1 MVQKFKKYFFNL
13 SLSWKLSIFLF
24 GLLFVIAVLTYTYF
38 PMRSFENQLFLA
50 NRRLDI
56 IVDINKAVLPNI
68 LINKHDEELELAL
81 SPIKLNNDIVFFSLA
96 APDNTVLKSDNIKL
110 VNKYLPRLNIDTNFI
125 TSDEKFLIRSSSI
138 TKNGKII
145 ANLTVGLSIDYIHYY
160 INNTKNSVTIFV
172 VVFLGAGIFMII
184 LFNNLILRQLVLLKV
199 GIRKLA
205 EGDLTQRVEYKYEDE
220 LGNLTILFNQMAE
233 SLEGKNNALKNEII
247 QRKTAENE
255 LLVTQNFLS
264 DSLQK
269 QKELTELK
277 TRFVSMISHEYR
289 TPLTAIANS
298 SYLIEKYA
306 EKSDYANIN
315 KYTIQIN
322 NSIERMTNLLEDVL
336 KISRENNLN
345 FQLEFENRNIKD
357 FCNSICE
364 ETKLIK
370 NFKHNIITNFED
382 LNVKIEPKVLH
393 YIINNVLTNAVKYS
407 PADSDIKFDCF
418 TMKDNDTF
426 LYIGIK
432 DSGIGISDDD
442 LKNIF
447 EPFYRGKNIGAIEG
461 TGLGMSI
468 IKDSINLLKGEIMIN
483 SKINESTEVKIKI
496 PI

>member
-160 INNTKNSVTIFV
+160 INNTKNSITIFV

-298 SYLIEKYA
+298 SYLIEKYS

-315 KYTIQIN
+315 KYTKQIN

-336 KISRENNLN
+336 KISKENNLN
-345 FQLEFENRNIKD
+345 FQLEFENKNIKD

-432 DSGIGISDDD
+432 DSGIGISDED

>member
-38 PMRSFENQLFLA
+38 PMRSFENQLILA

-160 INNTKNSVTIFV
+160 INNTKNSITIFV

-247 QRKTAENE
+247 QRETAENE

-432 DSGIGISDDD
+432 DSGIGISDED